1 MTLLKARLTLF
12 VVFLSG
18 FFLQYGAIVHAFL
31 KRRIYSDE
39 LSDLTLI
46 LIQVYSV
53 PLAIV
58 IGGIFSGLT
67 HSSSSAKATRRY
79 YFAIAFLLVLA
90 WNFLLIWRSTA
101 FGLLGGGTV
110 TDLAD
115 HLKQVS
121 AYGSWLLAGC
131 LAFYFSKK

>member
-1 MTLLKARLTLF
+1 MTLVKARVTLF
-12 VVFLSG
+12 VVFLAG
-18 FFLQYGAIVHAFL
+18 FFLQYGVIVYAFL
-31 KRRIYSDE
+31 KKRIYSDE
-39 LSDLTLI
+39 LSDLTFI

-67 HSSSSAKATRRY
+67 RSGSSAKSTPRY
-79 YFAIAFLLVLA
+79 YFVIAFLLVLA
-90 WNFLLIWRSTA
+90 WNLLLIWRSTA
-101 FGLLGGGTV
+101 FGLLAAGTV
-110 TDLAD
+110 TDIAD